1 LNLGLPGDTLQGH
14 RQRLIEQFRKLKRF
28 YEQAST
34 LQYFKDLIKV
44 PTLPDVMNIFITDF
58 LYYDSISFVES
69 AEF

>member
-1 LNLGLPGDTLQGH
+1 MNLGLPGDTLQGH

-44 PTLPDVMNIFITDF
+44 PTLPDVMNIFMTDF
-58 LYYDSISFVES
+58 LYCDSISFVES
-69 AEF
+69 TEF

>member
-69 AEF
+69 TEF

>member
-44 PTLPDVMNIFITDF
+44 PTLPDVMNIFMTNF

-69 AEF
+69 TEF

>member
-1 LNLGLPGDTLQGH
+1 MNLGLPGDTLQGH

-44 PTLPDVMNIFITDF
+44 PTLPDVMNIFMTNF

-69 AEF
+69 TEF

>member
-44 PTLPDVMNIFITDF
+44 PTLPDVMNIFMTDF
-58 LYYDSISFVES
+58 LYCDSISFVES
-69 AEF
+69 TEF